1 MGRETLT
8 LGDIDIE
15 KRFFTTLRLSFF
27 KKCRY

>member
-15 KRFFTTLRLSFF
+15 KKVFYHTKTQFFL
-27 KKCRY
+27 KM